1 MATVGRR
8 TGPWP
13 ALLLLVCGCTLLR
26 LCLARANIL
35 HQKLQKNSHA
45 PPVEPGQPLR
55 VMIGIYVESI
65 GKFQSTEMSFDAD
78 LYLYMNWK
86 DPQLAHNEGEYI
98 LINDPKL
105 REHIWMPDL
114 YFSNS
119 RSAKF
124 HDVMVPNF
132 SIFVAEDGNIA
143 YSGRLTIT
151 VACNLNLVNYP
162 MDRQKCQIRTLS
174 YAYIA
179 NKVNITWFSKEPIRK
194 NSAIGLPEFVIDE
207 ISPSY
212 CDGTYRY
219 AFMDHSYKEDRFS
232 CLEVNIYL
240 RRAIGY
246 HLVQSFTPTALIVII
261 SWVSFWID
269 RRAVPARVTLSFTTL
284 LSLSTLGNG
293 LRIGLPQVSYAKAL
307 DLWFGVCMFFIF
319 MNLLEFA
326 LVNSYMRQAEKYE
339 KMARTVS
346 KRKGSSSGNIP
357 TDDEEFPVMKEN
369 PVFANRNGGLRG
381 RGPDSFYRQGSR
393 SPGQFGHPLGFQNG
407 SNHGCAPFP
416 KPYYSQQNSF
426 DMEMREAS
434 RFSRTPKSDS
444 IFMPLDESPTTRT
457 TFLSEDDFTENGFG
471 SRRGFPGN
479 AYTQMVKRARPPSQ
493 RREPIRNPIQQNEFI
508 RTGFEYSRKGLTVDK
523 YSRIAFPVAFLLFN
537 VAYWWYYLWYLTE
550 FPVE

>member
-261 SWVSFWID
+261 SWVSFWI
-269 RRAVPARVTLSFTTL
+269 
-284 LSLSTLGNG
+284 G
-293 LRIGLPQVSYAKAL
+293 
-307 DLWFGVCMFFIF
+307 M
-319 MNLLEFA
+319 
-326 LVNSYMRQAEKYE
+326 
-339 KMARTVS
+339 
-346 KRKGSSSGNIP
+346 IP
-357 TDDEEFPVMKEN
+357 N
-369 PVFANRNGGLRG
+369 P
-381 RGPDSFYRQGSR
+381 
-393 SPGQFGHPLGFQNG
+393 
-407 SNHGCAPFP
+407 
-416 KPYYSQQNSF
+416 
-426 DMEMREAS
+426 
-434 RFSRTPKSDS
+434 
-444 IFMPLDESPTTRT
+444 
-457 TFLSEDDFTENGFG
+457 
-471 SRRGFPGN
+471 
-479 AYTQMVKRARPPSQ
+479 YTQMVKRARPPSQ

>member
-1 MATVGRR
+1 MATVRQRR
-8 TGPWP
+8 APWP
-13 ALLLLVCGCTLLR
+13 ALLLLISGCALLR
-26 LCLARANIL
+26 LSWAKANSL
-35 HQKLQKNSHA
+35 HQRLQKNSHT

-86 DPQLAHNEGEYI
+86 DPQLAHNEGEHI

-132 SIFVAEDGNIA
+132 SLFVAEDGSIA

-194 NSAIGLPEFVIDE
+194 NSAIGLPEFQIDE

-232 CLEVNIYL
+232 CLEVNIHL

-261 SWVSFWID
+261 SWVSFLDW
-269 RRAVPARVTLSFTTL
+269 
-284 LSLSTLGNG
+284 
-293 LRIGLPQVSYAKAL
+293 IGLPQVSYAKAL

-319 MNLLEFA
+319 LNLLEFA

-339 KMARTVS
+339 KMVRTVS
-346 KRKGSSSGNIP
+346 KRKRSSSGNIP
-357 TDDEEFPVMKEN
+357 TDEEDNMPSVKE
-369 PVFANRNGGLRG
+369 PMVFNNRANGTMRARA
-381 RGPDSFYRQGSR
+381 PDSFYRNGSR
-393 SPGQFGHPLGFQNG
+393 SPGQFYPPFAYQNGGG
-407 SNHGCAPFP
+407 SNHGCPPFP

-426 DMEMREAS
+426 DMEMTS
-434 RFSRTPKSDS
+434 RFNRTPKSDS
-444 IFMPLDESPTTRT
+444 IFVPLDESSPTTRT
-457 TFLSEDDFTENGFG
+457 TFVSEDDFGENGFG
-471 SRRGFPGN
+471 SRRGFPGSN
-479 AYTQMVKRARPPSQ
+479 YSQMVKRNRPTSQ
-493 RREPIRNPIQQNEFI
+493 KREPVRNPIQQNEFI

-537 VAYWWYYLWYLTE
+537 IVYWWYYLWYLTE